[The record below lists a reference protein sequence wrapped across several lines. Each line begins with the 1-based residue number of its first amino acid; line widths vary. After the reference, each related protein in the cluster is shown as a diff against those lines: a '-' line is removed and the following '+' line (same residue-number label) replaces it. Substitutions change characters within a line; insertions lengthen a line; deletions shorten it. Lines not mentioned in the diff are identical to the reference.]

1 MAPKRL
7 TDIARA
13 AGAPHATLMPGLNH
27 HDDDPNLVE
36 LFELLAP
43 LVEELHPLR
52 IEDLGLDED
61 ESSSEPLGE
70 QAARVLA
77 YVCEQLGV
85 TPPRV
90 VVRDALADDIQGAG
104 VNPPLLLVGT
114 DAQVNS
120 DARELAFRFAR
131 ALTLISPGRLS
142 VAWRPAQVARAY
154 LLAAL
159 CATYPSL
166 GIPSDP
172 EGQIRAILRGLN
184 KIEGLEAAVKETV
197 RSLRGRVERVNIGG
211 WKRAIH
217 RTADRVGLLLCGD
230 LTTAGVVLSA
240 LEPDAQLDLIDFALS
255 QQYGALRQKLGLS
268 L

>member
-1 MAPKRL
+1 MRP
-7 TDIARA
+7 
-13 AGAPHATLMPGLNH
+13 
-27 HDDDPNLVE
+27 
-36 LFELLAP
+36 LLA
-43 LVEELHPLR
+43 L
-52 IEDLGLDED
+52 
-61 ESSSEPLGE
+61 
-70 QAARVLA
+70 
-77 YVCEQLGV
+77 
-85 TPPRV
+85 
-90 VVRDALADDIQGAG
+90 
-104 VNPPLLLVGT
+104 
-114 DAQVNS
+114 
-120 DARELAFRFAR
+120 
-131 ALTLISPGRLS
+131 
-142 VAWRPAQVARAY
+142 